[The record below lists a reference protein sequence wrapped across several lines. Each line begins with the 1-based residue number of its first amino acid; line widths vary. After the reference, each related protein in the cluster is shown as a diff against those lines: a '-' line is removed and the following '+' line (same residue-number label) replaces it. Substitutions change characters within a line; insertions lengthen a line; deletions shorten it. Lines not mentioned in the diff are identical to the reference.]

1 MSQTLNTVIALVKKD
16 IVRFL
21 SSPRSLLISLAA
33 PIFIAAFFGS
43 LFGGNDKKPS
53 AIPIVVIDQDD
64 TPVSRK
70 IMDGL
75 KAESGLDLRPLDAV
89 EGEKAVRAGKVR
101 AMLTLPKGFGQ
112 SATRALFG
120 NGERPVIDIRY
131 DPSQAMALAVVRG
144 LLTQQVMQHV
154 FGGLTG
160 QVGDAAEQVMGEARA
175 SVQQAEALSPAQ
187 RGDLTQMFDAID
199 KVRKQ
204 QLAPPAAAPSGDGK
218 PAQGGFTLKAPF
230 DLKETAAQANPA
242 KGYNSY
248 SQSFAGMSVQFILFM
263 AIDLGIAL
271 LLMRRMGL
279 WKRFRAAPL
288 TRPVLLGASLLSM
301 AFIAAALMTTIFL
314 VGIFAFGVRIEGSVA
329 GFALVIAGFAFL
341 AASLGLLLAA
351 LGKTPEATRGLA
363 IFVTLVLMMLGGA
376 WVPSF
381 VFPDWLQKLSLAM
394 PTTWAIDGLAA
405 MTWRGLG
412 IEVALLNTAVLIGF
426 SLLFILLAMWRF
438 EWEE

>member
-1 MSQTLNTVIALVKKD
+1 
-16 IVRFL
+16 
-21 SSPRSLLISLAA
+21 
-33 PIFIAAFFGS
+33 
-43 LFGGNDKKPS
+43 
-53 AIPIVVIDQDD
+53 
-64 TPVSRK
+64 
-70 IMDGL
+70 
-75 KAESGLDLRPLDAV
+75 
-89 EGEKAVRAGKVR
+89 
-101 AMLTLPKGFGQ
+101 MLTLPKGFGQ

-131 DPSQAMALAVVRG
+131 DPSQAMAMAVVKG

-160 QVGDAAEQVMGEARA
+160 QVGDSAEQVMGEARA
-175 SVQQAEALSPAQ
+175 SVERAAALSPTQ
-187 RGDLTQMFDAID
+187 RGDLTQMFDSID

-204 QLAPPAAAPSGDGK
+204 LASPAATDGR
-218 PAQGGFTLKAPF
+218 PAQGGFTLRAPF

-248 SQSFAGMSVQFILFM
+248 SQAFAGMSVQFVLFM

-279 WKRFRAAPL
+279 WKRYRAAPL

-301 AFIAAALMTTIFL
+301 ALIAAAMVTVIFL
-314 VGIFAFGVRIEGSVA
+314 VGVFAFGVRIEGSVA

-381 VFPDWLQKLSLAM
+381 VFPEWLQQLSLAM
-394 PTTWAIDGLAA
+394 PTTWAIEGLSA

-412 IEVALLNTAVLIGF
+412 LEVALRNTAVLIGF
-426 SLLFILLAMWRF
+426 SLVFTLLAMWRF